1 MKRYLLSLLALHL
14 LPAAAQELP
23 DREPLYIV
31 NGEERTEIQS
41 IPPDDIERVEML
53 PADEETVARYG
64 QRASNAVFLATD
76 RLMLVSLRYDTPA
89 RFAEADSFSDY
100 IADRV
105 RWDETDPTAR
115 VVLRYTITET
125 GRAEV
130 DQELESTDN
139 RLKRRVL
146 KALAEAPAWTPATKN
161 GSPIASQGILRI
173 QLPKGRRMPRQVEL
187 IIR

>member
-64 QRASNAVFLATD
+64 QRASNGV
-76 RLMLVSLRYDTPA
+76 MLVSLRYDTPA
-89 RFAEADSFSDY
+89 RFAEA
-100 IADRV
+100 
-105 RWDETDPTAR
+105 DPTAR

>member
-64 QRASNAVFLATD
+64 QRASNGV
-76 RLMLVSLRYDTPA
+76 MLVSLRYDTPA
-89 RFAEADSFSDY
+89 RFA
-100 IADRV
+100 
-105 RWDETDPTAR
+105 ETDPTAR

>member
-1 MKRYLLSLLALHL
+1 MKRYLFFLLA
-14 LPAAAQELP
+14 AALRLVSATAQELP
-23 DREPLYIV
+23 DREPLYLV
-31 NGEERTEIQS
+31 NGEERTEIRS
-41 IPPDDIERVEML
+41 IPPDDIERLEML

-64 QRASNAVFLATD
+64 PRASNGV
-76 RLMLVSLRYDTPA
+76 MLVSLRYDTPA

-115 VVLRYTITET
+115 VVLRYTIAET

-130 DQELESTDN
+130 AQVLESTDN
-139 RLKRRVL
+139 RLRRRVL
-146 KALAEAPAWTPATKN
+146 KALAEAPAWTPATKD
-161 GSPIASQGILRI
+161 GAPIASQGILRV
-173 QLPKGRRMPRQVEL
+173 QLPKGRRMPRQAAL

>member
-31 NGEERTEIQS
+31 NGEERTEIRS

-64 QRASNAVFLATD
+64 QRASNGV
-76 RLMLVSLRYDTPA
+76 MLVSLRYDTPA